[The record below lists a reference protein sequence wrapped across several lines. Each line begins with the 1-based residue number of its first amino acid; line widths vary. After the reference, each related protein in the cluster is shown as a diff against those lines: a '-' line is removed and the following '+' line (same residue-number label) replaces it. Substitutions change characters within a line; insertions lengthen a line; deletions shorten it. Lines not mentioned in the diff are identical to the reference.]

1 VSAAA
6 VRSRWNPYSENAL
19 RHPRGVLV
27 ALLLAAAALVVATVV
42 AAAGTTTDVPTT
54 TTPITG
60 VATAPR
66 SDEAERIMRLGY
78 LTNLSRAAH
87 IPTATAAPP
96 RTTTSVRS
104 TPAAPAPRPQAR
116 GRGTNYPGTAGFY
129 GQATVALPGALGGRY
144 TGRVNSMVTV
154 CATRC
159 ATLPVVDYCDCYW
172 GTADQRVADLTPEA
186 WSLVTDEPLSRGVIT
201 VTVYL

>member
-1 VSAAA
+1 M
-6 VRSRWNPYSENAL
+6 

-27 ALLLAAAALVVATVV
+27 ALLFAAAALVGASVVV
-42 AAAGTTTDVPTT
+42 AARTATSVPTST
-54 TTPITG
+54 TRILAG
-60 VATAPR
+60 ATAPR
-66 SDEAERIMRLGY
+66 DPEPGESTM
-78 LTNLSRAAH
+78 LSAVPKLS
-87 IPTATAAPP
+87 PTPTLRPTAAPP

-104 TPAAPAPRPQAR
+104 TSAAPAPRTQVR
-116 GRGTNYPGTAGFY
+116 GKGTNYPGTRGFY
-129 GQATVALPGALGGRY
+129 GQAAVALPGALGGRY
-144 TGRVNSMVTV
+144 TGRVNGMVTV

-201 VTVYL
+201 VTVYR